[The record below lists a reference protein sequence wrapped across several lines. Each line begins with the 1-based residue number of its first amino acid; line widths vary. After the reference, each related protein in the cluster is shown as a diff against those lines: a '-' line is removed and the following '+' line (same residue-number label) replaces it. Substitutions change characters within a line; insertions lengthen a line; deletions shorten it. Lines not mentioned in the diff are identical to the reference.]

1 MHWID
6 PDSLTPVSG
15 RVVRFL
21 FNPRGEADGL
31 ILRNGLTA
39 HFPPHLSRAV
49 LAQVEPG
56 GSVKLFGVRPRGA
69 ELLACVAIE
78 TPRGNRIDD
87 LGPPERKKHKPRLGR
102 KDAAREVIQ
111 LEGTISR
118 LLHGPKGEL
127 WGFLLEQGGIVRFPS
142 HTFQGDRR
150 RPGVGDPIAARGP
163 GIDSP
168 RAVVVEAREL
178 GPTLAKALPVRKP
191 SKGH

>member
-6 PDSLTPVSG
+6 PDSLIPISG

-31 ILRNGLTA
+31 ILRNGLAA

-49 LAQVEPG
+49 LAQVAPG
-56 GSVKLFGVRPRGA
+56 DSVRLFGVRPRGA

-78 TPRGNRIDD
+78 TPLGNRIDD
-87 LGPPERKKHKPRLGR
+87 LGPPERKRRKPTPAK
-102 KDAAREVIQ
+102 KDDAREVVE

-127 WGFLLEQGGIVRFPS
+127 RGFLLEQGGIVRFPS
-142 HTFQGDRR
+142 HTFQGKDR

-178 GPTLAKALPVRKP
+178 GPTLAKARPVRKR
-191 SKGH
+191 SKAH